1 MSKFRTPKIPN
12 PHARKIPLPCRVN
25 AEEMRKIL
33 GFAHK
38 YTGGNVSEFVRYA
51 ALNFKTGKEK

>member
-1 MSKFRTPKIPN
+1 MKLKIPKIPN

-33 GFAHK
+33 SAAHK
-38 YTGGNVSEFVRYA
+38 YTGGNVSEYVRYA
-51 ALNFKTGKEK
+51 VLNFRVKGEK